1 MSRPLKPSATSALA
15 LDVGAAATPTRL
27 AAGAVG
33 DSASSAALAR
43 LNAAVS
49 ELKALSIQPL
59 LQGAVN
65 ALNAGRADEGATLAM
80 KALELDERSG
90 FGWYMLALAREMS
103 GDFASSITCYEAAL
117 RLMPDHAEVAN
128 NLGRLAFRLGQTE
141 LAEKLFRAFL
151 RRFPNHHEGANNLAC
166 TLRAQMR
173 FDEAV
178 EVLRAAIL
186 EDASHAV
193 VWNTLG
199 TVMAEQGDSENAA
212 IFFDE
217 ALRLDPEFA
226 KAYYNRGNMSLALGD
241 PAHALECCETALS
254 KKVTEDERQMMLLA
268 RSTIKINL
276 GRVGEGWDD
285 YEARL
290 SPHFADVTVFAVDRP
305 RWAPGDD
312 LWGKSLLV
320 IGEQGLG
327 DEILFANVLPDIVE
341 ALGPDG
347 RLTLA
352 VESRLVPMFQ
362 RAFPK
367 AEVGAHRTLK
377 IDGRSHRFV
386 PFLENRTQEIDLY
399 TPIASLLR
407 QYRRSA
413 EAFPD
418 RVGFLAADPE
428 RVAYWKRQLQAAPAG
443 RKVGLLWKS
452 AIINGGRH
460 RFFSPFDQW
469 APVLRAQGAA
479 MVNLQYGDCD
489 AELAQAQRDFG
500 IEIWNPPG
508 IDLKQDLDDVAALC
522 CALDLVVGFS
532 NATLNIAAACGAPT
546 WLITAPGAW
555 TKLGTDRYPWY
566 PQVRSFMPPGF
577 GDWAPVMAEVGEA
590 LSALA

>member
-1 MSRPLKPSATSALA
+1 MSRPSNPSATSVLA
-15 LDVGAAATPTRL
+15 LDTGAAATPARL
-27 AAGAVG
+27 AAGAIG

-65 ALNAGRADEGATLAM
+65 ALNAGKPDVGAALAM

-117 RLMPDHAEVAN
+117 KLMPDHAEVAN
-128 NLGRLAFRLGQTE
+128 NLGRLAFRLGHTE
-141 LAEKLFRAFL
+141 VAEKLFRAFL
-151 RRFPNHHEGANNLAC
+151 KRFPNHHEGANNLAC
-166 TLRAQMR
+166 ALRAQMR

-186 EDASHAV
+186 EDPSHAV

-226 KAYYNRGNMSLALGD
+226 KAHYNRGNMSLALGD
-241 PAHALECCETALS
+241 PAHALECCETALT
-254 KKVTEDERQMMLLA
+254 KKITEDERQMMLLA

-290 SPHFADVTVFAVDRP
+290 SPHFADVTVFSVNRP
-305 RWAPGDD
+305 RWTPGDD
-312 LWGKSLLV
+312 LTGKSLLV

-327 DEILFANVLPDIVE
+327 DEILFANVLPDIQE
-341 ALGPDG
+341 ALGPNG

-352 VESRLVPMFQ
+352 VEARLVPLFQ
-362 RAFPK
+362 RAFPT

-386 PFLENRTQEIDLY
+386 PFLDGRMEEIDLF

-407 QYRRSA
+407 QYRRSP

-418 RVGFLAADPE
+418 RVGFLTPDPA
-428 RVAYWKRQLQAAPAG
+428 RVAHWRTQLEAAPAG
-443 RKVGLLWKS
+443 LKVGLLWKS
-452 AIINGGRH
+452 NIINGGRH
-460 RFFSPFDQW
+460 RFFSPFEQW
-469 APVLRAQGAA
+469 APVLRAPGAT
-479 MVNLQYGDCD
+479 MVNLQYGDCA
-489 AELAQAQRDFG
+489 AELEQARRDFG
-500 IEIWNPPG
+500 VEIWNPPG

-522 CALDLVVGFS
+522 GALDLVIGFS

-546 WLITAPGAW
+546 WLITAPAAW
-555 TKLGTDRYPWY
+555 TRLGTDRYPWY
-566 PQVRSFMPPGF
+566 PQVRSFVPPAF
-577 GDWAPVMAEVGEA
+577 GDWAPVMAEVADE
-590 LSALA
+590 LAKLT